1 MRSEVACP
9 RASRNFATRLACRT
23 LIGCSLRFRARLIVS
38 AGLSTSPLAR
48 ISPLAMQLATKEA
61 TSLMSSTETL
71 VLACRET
78 ALLASHVIDNPVL
91 PINRIDQQGHL
102 AQSMTA
108 HSTALRCP
116 SV

>member
-1 MRSEVACP
+1 M
-9 RASRNFATRLACRT
+9 
-23 LIGCSLRFRARLIVS
+23 S

-91 PINRIDQQGHL
+91 PINRLDQQGRL

-108 HSTALRCP
+108 HGTALRCP